1 MLYHAAR
8 NIDGQPGVLNQTK
21 WMEHANAVMILH
33 VTQPKKIEE
42 VSTEDSV
49 ESAELLQLLWDFAG
63 QI

>member
-1 MLYHAAR
+1 
-8 NIDGQPGVLNQTK
+8 
-21 WMEHANAVMILH
+21 MEHANAVMILH

>member
-8 NIDGQPGVLNQTK
+8 NIDGQPGLLNQKK

-49 ESAELLQLLWDFAG
+49 ESAELLQLL
-63 QI
+63 